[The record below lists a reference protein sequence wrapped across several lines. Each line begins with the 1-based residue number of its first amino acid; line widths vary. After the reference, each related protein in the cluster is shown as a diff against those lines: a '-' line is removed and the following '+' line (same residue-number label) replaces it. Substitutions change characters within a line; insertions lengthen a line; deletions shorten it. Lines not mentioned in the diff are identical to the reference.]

1 MSTPS
6 IKPTKGYLDFI
17 NEKTRD
23 LLSQWAHEAVQG
35 KSLNLKGL
43 DSYVEHAVNKGW
55 LTKSEPRS
63 LTSDGFK
70 TAAAFLRR

>member
-1 MSTPS
+1 MSLA

-23 LLSQWAHEAVQG
+23 LLVRWAHENATG
-35 KSLNLKGL
+35 KPLSLNGL
-43 DSYVEHAVNKGW
+43 DPYVEHAVNKGW
-55 LTKSEPRS
+55 LSKSEPRS
-63 LTSDGFK
+63 VTSDGFK